1 MEFKPNKELIN
12 DFVRTNYKPQ
22 TISWNGDYHLDLTFD
37 DNKQADIVFDK
48 YDLEAASFPVS
59 QQYKY
64 SEEIIKDLNIFK
76 SQVGK
81 LYIQFDTYNDLEK
94 SYQYFK
100 FVMESND
107 NNFLEKFLQV
117 FSSHL
122 EIMFPTWDKSIAMVV
137 DYWDIHIHDQH
148 IDYTN
153 VYLNDNNYYGI
164 VCYPDRVELRYN
176 ANAYEDMNDV
186 ELTYSWEYL
195 NKLGIPNLFRSDSD
209 EA

>member
-148 IDYTN
+148 IDYT
-153 VYLNDNNYYGI
+153 LSLI
-164 VCYPDRVELRYN
+164 H
-176 ANAYEDMNDV
+176 
-186 ELTYSWEYL
+186 
-195 NKLGIPNLFRSDSD
+195 I
-209 EA
+209 